1 MHLAR
6 PTIERRAARPLAA
19 AVLVAVL
26 CSSLAGC
33 GGDDKD
39 SSTAG
44 KSATSSPSRGASL
57 GAAGGPSANPTG
69 IVSAPSDINRK
80 TKPTTTAVPVPSDG
94 PTGIGTFPVPPGVNI
109 KGPGPARKA
118 WQFDITTKKVASV
131 LAFYRKALPSAG
143 YQVQNNVTE
152 NDGAE
157 VVKYDIKF
165 TGKANGFII
174 GDQSQDDVFV
184 VVQSTPAS

>member
-1 MHLAR
+1 MPLAR
-6 PTIERRAARPLAA
+6 PTLDRRVLRALEAAVCA
-19 AVLVAVL
+19 AVLSA
-26 CSSLAGC
+26 SLAGC
-33 GGDDKD
+33 GGDNKD
-39 SSTAG
+39 TSTS
-44 KSATSSPSRGASL
+44 KSAAD
-57 GAAGGPSANPTG
+57 AGGPSKNPSG
-69 IVSAPSDINRK
+69 IVSAPSDVNRT
-80 TKPTTTAVPVPSDG
+80 TKSTTTAVPVPSDG

-109 KGPGPARKA
+109 KGPGPAQKS
-118 WQFDITTKKVASV
+118 WQFDITTKDVAGV
-131 LAFYRKALPSAG
+131 LAFYRKALPTSG

-165 TGKANGFII
+165 SGKANGFII